1 MDKFINNQDFMVELF
16 DDVELAERA
25 GEIGAAIFEAHSLRL
40 TDIAVEME
48 GKSAAG
54 YKRIQRFLGKA
65 DPRAALWRLFQ
76 EDAEFVIGD
85 PTEIERPH
93 AWKTDYVGKLKDGK
107 TRGFWALILATPY
120 RGRAIPCGMLTYS
133 SKTIAQ
139 GLDSRNLNHFRAF
152 ASLKDMLGGR
162 PLVLD
167 REFSYLELMLNLFEE
182 QINWV
187 IRLNLRANPAKFY
200 ADDGKEVAL
209 TISPGE
215 TVVLNHVWYMGKVC
229 MNVIGTWKKGLA
241 EPMWV
246 MTNLE
251 AKRGLQIYF
260 ARMKIEETYRDL
272 KSLLGLTKLMNKQ
285 QVYMEKMVS
294 LLLLTFTI
302 GLLVGEELRDLLY
315 GEPITELEQLDAQER
330 IPGSPSLKKGKK
342 WKRYS
347 GLFVLLKQKWTLS
360 HEQKAAILDAA
371 LSTFRGLVYPNV
383 RSVLKIDYAAIGVK
397 TSRLTL

>member
-1 MDKFINNQDFMVELF
+1 MDKFINNQDFMAELF
-16 DDVELAERA
+16 DDDELAERA
-25 GEIGAAIFEAHSLRL
+25 GEIGAAILAARSIRL

-65 DPRAALWRLFQ
+65 DPRIALWRLFQ

-85 PTEIERPH
+85 PTEIERPN
-93 AWKTDYVGKLKDGK
+93 AWKTEYVGKLKDGK

-120 RGRAIPCGMLTYS
+120 RGRAIPCGMVTYS

-139 GLDSRNLNHFRAF
+139 GEDSRNHNHFRAF
-152 ASLKDMLGGR
+152 EGLKDMLGGR

-187 IRLNLRANPAKFY
+187 IRLNLRAHPPKFY
-200 ADDGKEVAL
+200 DDDGREVAL

-229 MNVIGTWKKGLA
+229 MNVVGTWKKGLA

-251 AKRGLQIYF
+251 AKKGLRIYF

-285 QVYMEKMVS
+285 QVYMEKMIS

-315 GEPITELEQLDAQER
+315 GEPIAGDELVEDKER
-330 IPGSPSLKKGKK
+330 IPGSPSRKKGKK

-360 HEQKAAILDAA
+360 DAQKAAVLQAA
-371 LSTFRGLVYPNV
+371 LASLLYLVHPHVRTFV
-383 RSVLKIDYAAIGVK
+383 
-397 TSRLTL
+397 

>member
-1 MDKFINNQDFMVELF
+1 MDKFIKNQEFMVELF
-16 DDVELAERA
+16 DDADTAERA
-25 GEIGAAIFEAHSLRL
+25 GEIGEAILEARSLRL
-40 TDIAVEME
+40 TDISVEME
-48 GKSAAG
+48 GESAAG
-54 YKRIQRFLGKA
+54 YKRIQRFLKST
-65 DPRAALWRLFQ
+65 DPRTALWRLFQ

-85 PTEIERPH
+85 PTEIERPQ
-93 AWKTDYVGKLKDGK
+93 AWKTAYVGKLKDGK

-120 RGRAIPCGMLTYS
+120 RGRAIPCGLVSYS
-133 SKTIAQ
+133 SRTIAQ
-139 GLDSRNLNHFRAF
+139 NADSRNLNHFRAF
-152 ASLKDMLGGR
+152 ASLKDLLGER

-187 IRLNLRANPAKFY
+187 IRLNLRANPPKFY
-200 ADDGKEVAL
+200 DQDGKEVAL

-215 TVVLNHVWYMGKVC
+215 TVTFNNIWYMGKVRV
-229 MNVIGTWKKGLA
+229 NVVGTWKKGLD
-241 EPMWV
+241 EPLWV

-251 AKRGLQIYF
+251 AKRALRIYF

-272 KSLLGLTKLMNKQ
+272 KSLLGMTKLMNKQ
-285 QVYMEKMVS
+285 QVYMEKMIS

-315 GEPITELEQLDAQER
+315 GEPIVEDEQVDDKEC

-347 GLFVLLKQKWTLS
+347 GLFVLLKQKWS
-360 HEQKAAILDAA
+360 
-371 LSTFRGLVYPNV
+371 LSTDQKSAVLSAAFATFLNLIHPHV
-383 RSVLKIDYAAIGVK
+383 RSYV
-397 TSRLTL
+397 

>member
-1 MDKFINNQDFMVELF
+1 MDKFINNQAFMVELF
-16 DDVELAERA
+16 DDAEQAERA
-25 GEIGAAIFEAHSLRL
+25 GEIGAAILAARSLRM

-48 GKSAAG
+48 GESAAG
-54 YKRIQRFLGKA
+54 YKRVQRFLGKT

-85 PTEIERPH
+85 PTEIERPQ
-93 AWKTDYVGKLKDGK
+93 AWKTEYVGTLKDGK
-107 TRGFWALILATPY
+107 TRGFWALMLATPY
-120 RGRAIPCGMLTYS
+120 RGRAIPCGMVTYS

-152 ASLKDMLGGR
+152 ESLQDLLGER

-167 REFSYLELMLNLFEE
+167 REFSYLELMLNLMEE

-187 IRLNLRANPAKFY
+187 IRLNLRANPPKFY
-200 ADDGKEVAL
+200 DSDGKEVAL
-209 TISPGE
+209 AISPGE
-215 TVVLNHVWYMGKVC
+215 TVILNKVWYMGKALV
-229 MNVIGTWKKGLA
+229 NVIGIWKKGLREA
-241 EPMWV
+241 MWL

-251 AKRGLQIYF
+251 PGRGLRIYF

-285 QVYMEKMVS
+285 QRYMEKMVA

-315 GEPITELEQLDAQER
+315 GEPIADDEQVDDKER
-330 IPGSPSLKKGKK
+330 IPGAPFLKKGKK

-347 GLFVLLKQKWTLS
+347 GLFVLLKQKWNLPD
-360 HEQKAAILDAA
+360 EQKALALSAA
-371 LSTFRGLVYPNV
+371 LATFIHLVHPHV
-383 RSVLKIDYAAIGVK
+383 RSFV
-397 TSRLTL
+397 

>member
-1 MDKFINNQDFMVELF
+1 MNKFIKIGRFMQALF
-16 DDVELAERA
+16 DDPTTAKKA
-25 GEIGAAIFEAHSLRL
+25 AEIGQAMLAARSLRM
-40 TDIAVEME
+40 TDIAAKMK
-48 GKSAAG
+48 GNSDAN
-54 YKRIQRFLGKA
+54 YKRIQRFVKPA
-65 DPRAALWRLFQ
+65 DPRTALWRLFQ
-76 EDAEFVIGD
+76 EEAEFVIGD
-85 PTEIERPH
+85 PTEIERQQ
-93 AWKTDYVGKLKDGK
+93 AWKTEYVGTLKDGK
-107 TRGFWALILATPY
+107 TKGFWALILATPY
-120 RGRAIPCGMLTYS
+120 RGRAIPCGMVTYS

-152 ASLKDMLGGR
+152 EGLKDMLGGR

-187 IRLNLRANPAKFY
+187 IRLNLRANPPKFY
-200 ADDGKEVAL
+200 DDDGKEVAL

-215 TVVLNHVWYMGKVC
+215 TVLLHQVWYMGKVC
-229 MNVIGTWKKGLA
+229 MNVVGTWRKGLT

-251 AKRGLQIYF
+251 PKPGLQIYF
-260 ARMKIEETYRDL
+260 ARMKIEETFRDL

-315 GEPITELEQLDAQER
+315 GVPIAEDEQVDGTER
-330 IPGSPSLKKGKK
+330 IPGAPALKKGKK

-360 HEQKAAILDAA
+360 GEQKTAVLDAA

-383 RSVLKIDYAAIGVK
+383 RSFV
-397 TSRLTL
+397 

>member
-1 MDKFINNQDFMVELF
+1 LVFHNHPYQPRGFMDKFINNQEYMVELF
-16 DDVELAERA
+16 DDAEIAERA
-25 GEIGAAIFEAHSLRL
+25 GEIGAAILEARSLRL

-48 GKSAAG
+48 GESAAG
-54 YKRIQRFLGKA
+54 YKRVQRFLGKA
-65 DPRAALWRLFQ
+65 DARTALWRLFQ

-93 AWKTDYVGKLKDGK
+93 AWKTEYVGKLKDGK

-120 RGRAIPCGMLTYS
+120 RGRAIPCGMVTYS

-187 IRLNLRANPAKFY
+187 IRLNLRANPPKFY
-200 ADDGKEVAL
+200 ADDGKQVAL

-215 TVVLNHVWYMGKVC
+215 TVVLNHVWYMGKAC
-229 MNVIGTWKKGLA
+229 MNVIGVWKKGLN

-272 KSLLGLTKLMNKQ
+272 KSLLGMNKLMNKQ
-285 QVYMEKMVS
+285 QVYMEKMVA
-294 LLLLTFTI
+294 LLLLIFTI

-315 GEPITELEQLDAQER
+315 GEPIAEDEQVDDTER
-330 IPGSPSLKKGKK
+330 IPGAPSLKKGKK

-347 GLFVLLKQKWTLS
+347 GLFVLLKQKWSLS
-360 HEQKAAILDAA
+360 DEHKAAVFNAA
-371 LSTFRGLVYPNV
+371 FATFLNLVHPHV
-383 RSVLKIDYAAIGVK
+383 RSFV
-397 TSRLTL
+397 